1 MLLAGCN
8 MINKKSNLKL
18 LLLPL
23 YIFVYII
30 KIGNIFINFKIEG
43 GGRKSYLLVTE
54 ALKCFKMA

>member
-1 MLLAGCN
+1 

-18 LLLPL
+18 LLLLL

-43 GGRKSYLLVTE
+43 VAGKAIYWSPRL
-54 ALKCFKMA
+54 